1 MKMEERICFWKYL
14 YKCYR
19 IWLCLLFWDILDE
32 FNKKKLKKGKRN
44 KKKGIIRTCYVLK
57 TEKILTIFFIVA
69 VVLFG
74 GATVLSALQQKD
86 LLPPVGFGIFLLLL

>member
-32 FNKKKLKKGKRN
+32 FNKKKAKEREEEQ
-44 KKKGIIRTCYVLK
+44 KKGIIRTCYVLK
-57 TEKILTIFFIVA
+57 NRKKYLPYF
-69 VVLFG
+69 
-74 GATVLSALQQKD
+74 LSWQ
-86 LLPPVGFGIFLLLL
+86 